1 MRIRLIE
8 NYGYMLAGSMPDLP
22 DHDAM
27 RLIMQNKAI
36 QISDPHK
43 SIDTAPKDK
52 MVRRGDTRRKSK
64 VK

>member
-22 DHDAM
+22 EPEAM
-27 RLIMQNKAI
+27 ILIRQKKAI
-36 QISDPHK
+36 KISDPHK

-52 MVRRGDTRRKSK
+52 MVRRGDTRRK